1 MAKRYLHTI
10 AKEEAIKRILESVT
24 ALPGEESIPVPQAR
38 GRITSG
44 PVEAIV
50 SNPPFTCS
58 AMDGFAVN
66 FELTLSAD
74 LDSPVSLEKP
84 SKAFPVNTGDPLPA
98 RANAVIMVEDVQD
111 SPSAIVIRKPAFLWQ
126 HVRMV
131 GEDVIQG
138 DLLFPTNH
146 SITAYD
152 IGILLGAGIKEVKV
166 RPRPRL
172 LIVPTGKELL
182 DIYEE
187 PLEELSERGRLL
199 DFNSYTLS
207 AIAEEIGYD
216 ALKSTIARNRDD
228 LRTIV
233 QQGIQDCDVLIIN
246 AGSSAGTEDF
256 TESIVQELGQVVF
269 HGISMMPGKPTLF
282 GLIQG
287 KPVLGIPGYPVSA
300 LVSFRT
306 FLEPLFERLA
316 QTTLLTRMVSCK
328 TPYKIPSTLGVEEV
342 IRVNL
347 VQRDND
353 YFAYPLPRGASIFSS
368 VSRAD
373 ALLRIPAN
381 VEGYG
386 ENERL
391 LCELTRNEE
400 EIPRRIQVIGSHD
413 LSLDIMRDII
423 STKHP
428 GLDLISTHVGSLSG
442 ITAVKNGVADIST
455 THILDENE
463 RQYNIPAIKKYLSD
477 RPVTLINIAR
487 RLQGLVVRKGNPKGI
502 KGVKDLARDDVTF
515 VNRQYGSGTRILLD
529 AILKE
534 QAVERHAI
542 HGYDREEAT
551 HAAVGILVRE
561 GIADVGVAIYAVAKI
576 FSLDFIAL
584 AEEEYDLLVTK
595 AFMADERFATLIE
608 AINSKE
614 FSDRLNAFGGYST
627 ADTGKTKYAT

>member
-10 AKEEAIKRILESVT
+10 AKEEAIKRILESVQP
-24 ALPGEESIPVPQAR
+24 LPGDELVPVPQAR
-38 GRITSG
+38 DRITSG
-44 PVEAIV
+44 PVEAVV

-66 FELTLSAD
+66 FEATLSAD
-74 LDSPVSLEKP
+74 LDSPVSLQKP
-84 SKAFPVNTGDPLPA
+84 SQAFSVNTGDPLPPW
-98 RANAVIMVEDVQD
+98 ANAVIMVEDIED

-152 IGILLGAGIKEVKV
+152 IGVLLGAGIKEVKV

-172 LIVPTGKELL
+172 LIIPTGKELL

-207 AIAEEIGYD
+207 AIGEEIGFE
-216 ALKSTIARNRDD
+216 ASKTPIARTKDE
-228 LRTIV
+228 LRGIV
-233 QQGIQDCDVLIIN
+233 ERGIQECDVLIIN

-256 TESIVQELGQVVF
+256 TESIVRELGQVVF

-287 KPVLGIPGYPVSA
+287 KPVFGIPGYPVSA
-300 LVSFRT
+300 MVSFRT

-316 QTTLLTRMVSCK
+316 QTALITRMIPCM

-342 IRVNL
+342 VRVNL
-347 VQRDND
+347 VKRDKE

-373 ALLRIPAN
+373 ALLRIPGT

-386 ENERL
+386 ANERIF
-391 LCELTRNEE
+391 CELTRSEE
-400 EIPRRIQVIGSHD
+400 EIPRRIQIIGSHD

-423 STKHP
+423 SAKHP

-442 ITAVKNGVADIST
+442 ITAVRNGVADIST
-455 THILDENE
+455 THILDDNE
-463 RQYNIPAIKKYLSD
+463 KQYNIPAIKKYLPD

-487 RLQGLVVRKGNPKGI
+487 RLQGLVVRRGNPKGI
-502 KGVKDLARDDVTF
+502 RGVKDLVRDDVTF
-515 VNRQYGSGTRILLD
+515 VNRQFGSGTRILLD
-529 AILKE
+529 AMLKE
-534 QAVERHAI
+534 QSVDKRAI

-576 FSLDFIAL
+576 FSLDFIPL

-595 AFMADERFATLIE
+595 AFMADQRFATLAE

-614 FSDRLNAFGGYST
+614 FSERLNAFGGYNT

>member
-10 AKEEAIKRILESVT
+10 AKEEAIKRILESVD
-24 ALPGEESIPVPQAR
+24 ALAGEESVPVPQAR
-38 GRITSG
+38 GRITAG

-66 FELTLSAD
+66 FEATLSAD
-74 LDSPVSLEKP
+74 LDSPISLQKP
-84 SKAFPVNTGDPLPA
+84 SQAFSVNTGDPLPGW
-98 RANAVIMVEDVQD
+98 ANAVIMVEDVED

-152 IGILLGAGIKEVKV
+152 IGVLLGAGIKDVRV

-172 LIVPTGKELL
+172 LIIPTGKELL

-207 AIAEEIGYD
+207 AIAEEIGFE
-216 ALKSTIARNRDD
+216 ASKAPIARTRDD
-228 LRTIV
+228 LQAIV
-233 QQGIQDCDVLIIN
+233 QKGIEDCDVLIIN

-282 GLIQG
+282 GLIEG
-287 KPVLGIPGYPVSA
+287 KPVFGIPGYPVSA

-316 QTTLLTRMVSCK
+316 QTALLARMVPCK

-347 VQRDND
+347 VKRGSD
-353 YFAYPLPRGASIFSS
+353 YFAYPLPRGASVFSS

-373 ALLRIPAN
+373 ALLRIPGN
-381 VEGYG
+381 IEGYG
-386 ENERL
+386 ENERIF
-391 LCELTRNEE
+391 CELTRNEE
-400 EIPRRIQVIGSHD
+400 EIPRRIQIIGSHD

-442 ITAVKNGVADIST
+442 ITAVRNGVADIST
-455 THILDENE
+455 THILDEYE
-463 RQYNIPAIKKYLSD
+463 KQYNIPAIKKYLQD
-477 RPVTLINIAR
+477 RPITLINIAR
-487 RLQGLVVRKGNPKGI
+487 RVQGLVVWKGNPKGI
-502 KGVKDLARDDVTF
+502 TGVADLVRDDVTF
-515 VNRQYGSGTRILLD
+515 VNRQFGSGTRILLD

-534 QAVERHAI
+534 QKVDRYSI

-561 GIADVGVAIYAVAKI
+561 GVADVGVAIYAVAKI
-576 FSLDFIAL
+576 FSLDFIPL

-595 AFMADERFATLIE
+595 AFISDKRFDILME

-614 FSDRLNAFGGYST
+614 FSERLTAFGGYST
-627 ADTGKTKYAT
+627 TDTGKTKYVT

>member
-1 MAKRYLHTI
+1 LAKRYLHTI
-10 AKEEAIKRILESVT
+10 AKEEAIKKILDSVD
-24 ALPGEESIPVPQAR
+24 ALPGEESIPSPQAR

-44 PVEAIV
+44 PIEAII

-74 LDSPVSLEKP
+74 LDSPVSLQKT
-84 SKAFPVNTGDPLPA
+84 SQAYPVNTGDPLPVWT
-98 RANAVIMVEDVQD
+98 NAVIMVEDIED
-111 SPSAIVIRKPAFLWQ
+111 SPAAVVIRKPAFLWQ

-146 SITAYD
+146 FITAYD
-152 IGILLGAGIKEVKV
+152 IGVLLGAGIKEVKV
-166 RPRPRL
+166 RPKPRL
-172 LIVPTGKELL
+172 LIIPTGKELL

-187 PLEELSERGRLL
+187 PLEELAERGRLL

-207 AIAEEIGYD
+207 AIAEEIGFQTS
-216 ALKSTIARNRDD
+216 KTSIARTKDD
-228 LRTIV
+228 LRTMV
-233 QQGIQDCDVLIIN
+233 QKGIQDCDVLIIN

-256 TESIVQELGQVVF
+256 TESIIQEFGHVVF
-269 HGISMMPGKPTLF
+269 HGVSMMPGKPTLF

-287 KPVLGIPGYPVSA
+287 KPVFGIPGYPVSA
-300 LVSFRT
+300 IVSFKT

-316 QTTLLTRMVSCK
+316 QTTLSTRIVPCK

-347 VQRDND
+347 VKKDNE
-353 YFAYPLPRGASIFSS
+353 YFAYPLSRGASIFSS

-373 ALLRIPAN
+373 ALLRISGSI
-381 VEGYG
+381 EGYG
-386 ENERL
+386 ENENIF
-391 LCELTRNEE
+391 CELIRNEE
-400 EIPRRIQVIGSHD
+400 EIPRRIHIIGSHD

-423 STKHP
+423 SARHP

-442 ITAVKNGVADIST
+442 IMAVRNGVTDITT

-463 RQYNIPAIKKYLSD
+463 KQYNIPAITKYLPD
-477 RPVTLINIAR
+477 RQVALINIAR
-487 RLQGLVVRKGNPKGI
+487 RVQGLVVRKGNPKGI
-502 KGVKDLARDDVTF
+502 RGVTDLARDDVTF
-515 VNRQYGSGTRILLD
+515 VNRQFGSGTRILLD
-529 AILKE
+529 AMLKG
-534 QAVERHAI
+534 QAVDKRAI

-551 HAAVGILVRE
+551 HAAVGILVKE
-561 GIADVGVAIYAVAKI
+561 GIADVGIAIYAVAKI
-576 FSLDFIAL
+576 FSLDFIPL

-595 AFMADERFATLIE
+595 AFTADNRFLTLME
-608 AINSKE
+608 AMNSKE

-627 ADTGKTKYAT
+627 ADTGKTKYVT